1 MGRVTA
7 TCLFFVLTIIKAG
20 GQDDDQYEEIDLPNA
35 HAFSI
40 GLEAGWTTNYLITNI
55 SNLSFTRY
63 EALGGYT
70 LAIPLQYS
78 INSWF
83 ALYSNPG
90 IIQKNY
96 IYKRSGFFE
105 GIREVHHNGYLQL
118 PILARFSFGGQRL
131 KGFLNLG
138 VYGAYWAWGRI
149 SGSEPNILNPGTQTY
164 NSANPAGIFDVIN
177 RYDFNQSY
185 QFNSV
190 RDQRFEFGGIL
201 GVGVQYDFMNGFTAF
216 IEGRKAQPITDQQK
230 KYMSNQIPRYN
241 STYAFSFGFMINVS
255 KIRL

>member
-1 MGRVTA
+1 MGRVTT
-7 TCLFFVLTIIKAG
+7 TCLFFLLTIIKAG
-20 GQDDDQYEEIDLPNA
+20 GQDDDQYKEIDLPNA

-78 INSWF
+78 FNTWF

-96 IYKRSGFFE
+96 VYKRSGFFE

-118 PILARFSFGGQRL
+118 PILARFSFGGRRL

-177 RYDFNQSY
+177 RYDFNQPY

-216 IEGRKAQPITDQQK
+216 VEGRKAQPITDQQK
-230 KYMSNQIPRYN
+230 NYMSNQIPRYN
-241 STYAFSFGFMINVS
+241 STYAFSFGFMIDVS
-255 KIRL
+255 KIQL